1 MKKSFNALIVE
12 DNENDLQLLLLRFR
26 REGITLNYVCVEE
39 EKTYLE
45 ALDNQTWDIILAD
58 YALPN
63 FSGIKALELL
73 KQRAVDIP
81 FIIVSG
87 TIGEDVAVECMK
99 SGARDYILK
108 NNMARLPQSVIRE
121 IDDARLRLSR
131 TNIIKTLETK
141 ENLLTAIADHSPTM
155 IAVRDTEGA
164 LLLANTQLHNI
175 VLKQTDSPTAAG
187 HSTPNTAQ
195 TYRED
200 LTHKDGSVHTYLTV
214 KFPLMGPEHNPIA
227 YGQISTDISEQLE
240 IEKHNIALERQ
251 LNSAHRMEAIGHLT
265 GGIAHDFNNILTMI
279 IGYNTLV
286 KLKLQAN
293 NSDEE
298 INSYLEQIDA
308 ASSRAKELVSQ
319 MLAFSKS
326 EDIELCEI
334 SLKKTINQTLQL
346 LHSILPSSIKVHLDY
361 DQDIEK
367 IHGNIVQIQQML
379 INLVI
384 NARDAM
390 KNTGTIN
397 ITVKNSTKN
406 SASYCDS
413 CHEAITGPFFTV
425 NIKDNGSGIEE
436 ENLKRIFT
444 PFFTTKEVG
453 KGTGM
458 GLSVVHGI
466 MHKMEGHIQVTSKKG
481 QGTEFNLFF
490 PALTS
495 NVESLNNTQ
504 KDESL
509 TGA

>member
-12 DNENDLQLLLLRFR
+12 DNEDDLQLLLLTFQ
-26 REGITLNYVCVEE
+26 REGIILNHICVED
-39 EKTYLE
+39 EKTYIE
-45 ALDNQTWDIILAD
+45 ALDNKKWDIILAD

-63 FSGIKALELL
+63 FSGIKALEILN
-73 KQRAVDIP
+73 QRSIDIP
-81 FIIVSG
+81 FVIVSG

-108 NNMARLPQSVIRE
+108 NNMARLTQSVIRE

-131 TNIIKTLETK
+131 SNILKTLETK
-141 ENLLTAIADHSPTM
+141 ENLLASIADHSPTM

-164 LLLANTQLHNI
+164 LILANTQLHNI
-175 VLKQTDSPTAAG
+175 VLQQSDSPTAAT
-187 HSTPNTAQ
+187 HSTPNAAQ

-200 LTHKDGSVHTYLTV
+200 LAHKDGSIHTYLTV
-214 KFPLMGPEHNPIA
+214 KFPLMGPEHRPIA
-227 YGQISTDISEQLE
+227 YGQISTDITEQLE
-240 IEKHNIALERQ
+240 IEKHNLALERQ

-286 KLKLQAN
+286 KLKLETSN
-293 NSDEE
+293 CDDDT
-298 INSYLEQIDA
+298 ISYLEQIDT

-334 SLKKTINQTLQL
+334 SLKATISQTLEL
-346 LHSILPSSIKVHLDY
+346 LQSTLPSSIEVNLEY
-361 DQDIEK
+361 DRDIQN

-384 NARDAM
+384 NAKDAM
-390 KNTGTIN
+390 ENTGTIN
-397 ITVKNSTKN
+397 IKVKNSTQN
-406 SASYCDS
+406 SESYCDS
-413 CHEAITGPFFTV
+413 CHQPIDGAFFKV
-425 NIKDNGSGIEE
+425 SVSDSGSGIEK

-444 PFFTTKEVG
+444 PFFTTKDVG

-481 QGTEFNLFF
+481 EGTEFNLFF
-490 PALTS
+490 PPLISKIET
-495 NVESLNNTQ
+495 LNN
-504 KDESL
+504 KHNSESV
-509 TGA
+509 TEA